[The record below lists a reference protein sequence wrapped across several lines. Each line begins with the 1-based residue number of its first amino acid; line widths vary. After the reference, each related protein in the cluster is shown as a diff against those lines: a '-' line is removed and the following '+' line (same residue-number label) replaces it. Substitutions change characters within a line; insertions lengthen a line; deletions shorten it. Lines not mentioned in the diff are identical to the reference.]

1 MTSKSLIATRSPIRQ
16 ILCATQ
22 APLGYARD
30 RELAVPFTNFFK
42 LLLPRRKER
51 SRSLVVQNDGLA
63 RDDNRYRSQPPL
75 GARNGGSAP
84 FRELYSRQG
93 GRDDNHNRRRVARI
107 EAATPVYVYARAGDE
122 PFAEGTKTV
131 NVSVNGGCITLSS
144 KIARAQ
150 KIIVTN
156 AQTDKDLACR
166 VARSVRTGRNV
177 VVGLEFL
184 EPCPNFWGIEF
195 EPPSAPAPSP

>member
-1 MTSKSLIATRSPIRQ
+1 M
-16 ILCATQ
+16 
-22 APLGYARD
+22 LGD
-30 RELAVPFTNFFK
+30 RELAVPFMNFFK
-42 LLLPRRKER
+42 LLLPRRNHAR
-51 SRSLVVQNDGLA
+51 SEEQA
-63 RDDNRYRSQPPL
+63 PL
-75 GARNGGSAP
+75 GARNGGSA
-84 FRELYSRQG
+84 
-93 GRDDNHNRRRVARI
+93 RDDNHNRRRVARV

-131 NVSVNGGCITLSS
+131 NVSVNGGCITLST
-144 KIARAQ
+144 KISRAQ

-156 AQTDKDLACR
+156 AQTDEDLPCR

-195 EPPSAPAPSP
+195 ETTSAPARSSE

>member
-1 MTSKSLIATRSPIRQ
+1 M
-16 ILCATQ
+16 
-22 APLGYARD
+22 
-30 RELAVPFTNFFK
+30 NFFK
-42 LLLPRRKER
+42 LLLPRRSHE
-51 SRSLVVQNDGLA
+51 
-63 RDDNRYRSQPPL
+63 PL
-75 GARNGGSAP
+75 GTAGNGGSSPAP
-84 FRELYSRQG
+84 LDSA
-93 GRDDNHNRRRVARI
+93 RDAPHGRRRVARI

-131 NVSVNGGCITLSS
+131 NVSVNGGCITLST

-156 AQTDKDLACR
+156 AQTDKDLTCR

-195 EPPSAPAPSP
+195 ETKSAADPVTGNALI

>member
-1 MTSKSLIATRSPIRQ
+1 M
-16 ILCATQ
+16 
-22 APLGYARD
+22 
-30 RELAVPFTNFFK
+30 NFFK
-42 LLLPRRKER
+42 LLLPRR
-51 SRSLVVQNDGLA
+51 NHA
-63 RDDNRYRSQPPL
+63 RPEEQAHL
-75 GARNGGSAP
+75 GARNG
-84 FRELYSRQG
+84 
-93 GRDDNHNRRRVARI
+93 DNHNRRRVARI

-131 NVSVNGGCITLSS
+131 NVSVNGGCITLST
-144 KIARAQ
+144 KIPRAQ

-156 AQTDKDLACR
+156 AQTDKDLPCR

-195 EPPSAPAPSP
+195 EPPPSAPAPSP

>member
-1 MTSKSLIATRSPIRQ
+1 M
-16 ILCATQ
+16 
-22 APLGYARD
+22 
-30 RELAVPFTNFFK
+30 NFFR
-42 LLLPRRKER
+42 LLLPRRKDR
-51 SRSLVVQNDGLA
+51 SRSLPVRQAGLVVRNDGLA
-63 RDDNRYRSQPPL
+63 RDDNRYRSQAPP

-84 FRELYSRQG
+84 FRELDSRQG
-93 GRDDNHNRRRVARI
+93 RQDDNHNRRRVARV

-131 NVSVNGGCITLSS
+131 NVSVNGGCITLST

-156 AQTDKDLACR
+156 AQTDEDLACR
-166 VARSVRTGRNV
+166 VARSVRTGKNV

-195 EPPSAPAPSP
+195 ETTPAADPVTGNALI

>member
-1 MTSKSLIATRSPIRQ
+1 VTRD
-16 ILCATQ
+16 L
-22 APLGYARD
+22 PLGYARD
-30 RELAVPFTNFFK
+30 RELAVPFMNFFK
-42 LLLPRRKER
+42 LLLPRR
-51 SRSLVVQNDGLA
+51 NHA
-63 RDDNRYRSQPPL
+63 RPEEQAPL
-75 GARNGGSAP
+75 GARNGGSA
-84 FRELYSRQG
+84 
-93 GRDDNHNRRRVARI
+93 RDDNHNRRRVARI

-156 AQTDKDLACR
+156 AQTDKDLPCR

-195 EPPSAPAPSP
+195 ETTSAPARSSE

>member
-1 MTSKSLIATRSPIRQ
+1 MTRDLF
-16 ILCATQ
+16 
-22 APLGYARD
+22 LGYAGD
-30 RELAVPFTNFFK
+30 RELAVPLMNIFK
-42 LLLPRRKER
+42 LLLPRR
-51 SRSLVVQNDGLA
+51 NHA
-63 RDDNRYRSQPPL
+63 QPGTQTPL

-93 GRDDNHNRRRVARI
+93 RRDGNHNRRRVARI

-131 NVSVNGGCITLSS
+131 NVSVNGGCITLST

-156 AQTDKDLACR
+156 AQTDEDLACR

-195 EPPSAPAPSP
+195 EQPSAPARSSE